1 MKSAATVGSWNALSR
16 RRQRERIADD
26 AEVAEVFLG
35 KERAHMANHDV
46 RQLVQDWNRLDAA
59 GIPLEPLENRVGIDM
74 RTSGTGLTV
83 RAGRDR
89 RRSEI
94 RELKNGHFAFI
105 LPVFIRRDRP
115 GKTII
120 CDAWIGTSWPDT
132 SIEWLDDPE
141 QEEKHPGYFNL
152 PGDTERFLREQV
164 LNYRFINRTL
174 SRGDIRSGLLLAV
187 GSRPPDIYKDNDLVS
202 ITLTVVDQWDS
213 EQKVALQM
221 KMNRR
226 PARAEA
232 IHTSARSPLLSRQDV
247 IVPTRPYV
255 APRQPTAESRE
266 KEAADCRWLQEDIAR
281 FQAEHEKA
289 RTPIA
294 TKPRER

>member
-1 MKSAATVGSWNALSR
+1 MKNHDVPRLVTDWNAL
-16 RRQRERIADD
+16 E
-26 AEVAEVFLG
+26 
-35 KERAHMANHDV
+35 
-46 RQLVQDWNRLDAA
+46 AA
-59 GIPLEPLENRVGIDM
+59 GVPLEPLENRVGIDM
-74 RTSGTGLTV
+74 RKSGTGLTI

-89 RRSEI
+89 WRSEI
-94 RELKNGHFAFI
+94 RELKNGRFAFI

-132 SIEWLDDPE
+132 SIEWLDDPV
-141 QEEKHPGYFNL
+141 QEETHPGYFNL
-152 PGDTERFLREQV
+152 PGDTERFLREEV
-164 LNYRFINRTL
+164 LNYRLINRTL
-174 SRGDIRSGLLLAV
+174 SRGAIRSGLLLAV
-187 GSRPPDIYKDNDLVS
+187 GSRPPAIYKDNDLVS
-202 ITLTVVDQWDS
+202 ITLTVVDQWDC

-255 APRQPTAESRE
+255 APRQSAAENRE
-266 KEAADCRWLQEDIAR
+266 KQAADYLWLLEDIAR
-281 FQAEHEKA
+281 FQAEHETAK
-289 RTPIA
+289 TPTA